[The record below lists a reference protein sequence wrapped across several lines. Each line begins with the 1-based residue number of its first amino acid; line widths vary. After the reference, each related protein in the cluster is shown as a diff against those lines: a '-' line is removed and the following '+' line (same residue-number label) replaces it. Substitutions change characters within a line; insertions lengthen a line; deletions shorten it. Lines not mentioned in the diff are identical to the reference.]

1 MKWVP
6 EGTTSTGDFMEQKTN
21 GWILRTLFCCGAYL
35 IFSVSISAQQPQQ
48 KQKEQ
53 EQQQHLELP
62 NGPGKDTLVRLCSK
76 CHSPNQVIASGR
88 NRQGW
93 EDTITKM
100 VGLGAVGTDEEFTEI
115 LDYLVKNFPPQQ
127 SSAKVNV
134 NKATVTQLE
143 TQLAFSAKE
152 AEAVIAYRDKNG
164 NFKSL
169 DDLKKVSELDAKT
182 LDAKKDRLIF

>member
-1 MKWVP
+1 MK
-6 EGTTSTGDFMEQKTN
+6 QKAKW
-21 GWILRTLFCCGAYL
+21 GIFRSLFF
-35 IFSVSISAQQPQQ
+35 FSVYLVFTASTSAQQPQQ
-48 KQKEQ
+48 QKEH
-53 EQQQHLELP
+53 EQQHLELP
-62 NGPGKDTLVRLCSK
+62 AGPGKDTLVRLCSK
-76 CHSPNQVIASGR
+76 CHSPNQVIANGR
-88 NRQGW
+88 DRQGW
-93 EDTITKM
+93 EDTVAKM

-127 SSAKVNV
+127 SNTKVNV
-134 NKATVTQLE
+134 NKATLAQLE

-169 DDLKKVSELDAKT
+169 DDLKKVPELDVKT